1 MSRLPI
7 ALLAGEGTS
16 RLRVALLMT
25 LVAAGACTAPD
36 DGVADNAA
44 EPADEVA
51 LGPADGRDLPGVD
64 LERVQVGQPAPDF
77 TLTSLA
83 GPPVTLSSFRG
94 AKNVVLVFY
103 RGHW

>member
-1 MSRLPI
+1 MTRLRRALTM
-7 ALLAGEGTS
+7 ALL
-16 RLRVALLMT
+16 
-25 LVAAGACTAPD
+25 AAGACTGRDA
-36 DGVADNAA
+36 GTADQAGEPTDAA
-44 EPADEVA
+44 EL

-77 TLTSLA
+77 TLASLA